1 MLYSYKNQ
9 EPSDL
14 PFRIRL
20 DDGST
25 RTSLNKLSDN
35 ELKSL
40 GFIGPITKPEFD
52 DTIQKIV
59 WNGNEYEIIELNE
72 KEIEEKKS
80 EDRIKNI
87 QNINYNL
94 FWQKLIES
102 SFYRKL
108 RSAASQSLG
117 ANTLCTELMIIFSEA
132 KTKKANIGMIQEYI
146 NILFFNFQFSDEE
159 IQELK
164 SIMEETDLSSIYS
177 LPDSEYL
184 SSHYYDQNLNKIIGP
199 APFDSWVLVNGKWE
213 APVPYPT
220 NGKVYNWNEDLG
232 DWIDI

>member
-25 RTSLNKLSDN
+25 RTSLNKLSDD

-52 DTIQKIV
+52 DTTQKII
-59 WNGNEYEIIELNE
+59 WNGSEYEIIELND

-87 QNINYNL
+87 QNINYTH

-102 SFYRKL
+102 GVYRKL
-108 RSAASQSLG
+108 RSAASQSLV
-117 ANTLCTELMIIFSEA
+117 ANTLCTELMIIFTEA
-132 KTKKANIGMIQEYI
+132 KTKKANIGTIQEYI
-146 NILFFNFQFSDEE
+146 NILFFNFDFSSEE
-159 IQELK
+159 IQELQ
-164 SIMEETDLSSIYS
+164 SIMEETGLSALYT
-177 LPDSEYL
+177 LPDADYL

-199 APFDSWVLVNGKWE
+199 SPFDSWTLIDGRWE
-213 APVPYPT
+213 APIPYPT
-220 NGKVYNWNEDLG
+220 DGKVYKWNEKEKS
-232 DWIDI
+232 WIE

>member
-87 QNINYNL
+87 QNINYNF

-102 SFYRKL
+102 NFYRKL

-199 APFDSWVLVNGKWE
+199 SPFNSWILIDGRWE

-220 NGKVYNWNEDLG
+220 DGKIYSWNEEKRQ
-232 DWIDI
+232 WVE